1 MAKAKTQLFS
11 EISGSFKQG
20 VTFRKLPN
28 KAKQIF
34 QRKPIP
40 SYTRTDKQDNVRT
53 GYRRLCDIWKK
64 AEWLDKTVY
73 TNFAGIYK
81 ITPFNAWMKFNMP
94 IMSRKPVLY
103 LGMDEG
109 QGTTAHDYSEFEN
122 NGEIVGATWQKLS
135 TGKHYL
141 SFDGIDDHG
150 LVPNIPNIT
159 ELTIMFWIRTTE
171 TRNWKYPL
179 SNEGNQPFSSGVKG
193 WRFSLG
199 IAGSQSNFDISESET
214 NYSRVN
220 GGAINDGKWHFM
232 VLWWDGIIQ
241 RIYKDTK
248 KKDEKTF
255 SGDITNDLPIMLGVD
270 YRLIGH
276 ARCDLCLVRIIAKAI
291 PEEAFIKAFEIERH
305 LFGV

>member
-122 NGEIVGATWQKLS
+122 NGEIIGATWQKLP
-135 TGKHYL
+135 TGKHCL
-141 SFDGIDDHG
+141 SFDGVDDY
-150 LVPNIPNIT
+150 VKVNDSPNINPTEEIT
-159 ELTIMFWIRTTE
+159 VMVWFYPYSDTDTPAGVVLKHTWWGEYGIIYEKHERVSMFFGE
-171 TRNWKYPL
+171 
-179 SNEGNQPFSSGVKG
+179 SNTNYVKG
-193 WRFSLG
+193 FTPKGSVQFNRWTFITMVGKSYSYLKGYINGEKVIEIDASDTPIGDTDNPLFLG
-199 IAGSQSNFDISESET
+199 RYSN
-214 NYSRVN
+214 NYS
-220 GGAINDGKWHFM
+220 H
-232 VLWWDGIIQ
+232 
-241 RIYKDTK
+241 
-248 KKDEKTF
+248 
-255 SGDITNDLPIMLGVD
+255 S
-270 YRLIGH
+270 LIGL
-276 ARCDLCLVRIIAKAI
+276 ASIYSKATI
-291 PEEAFIKAFEIERH
+291 EDEIKKIYETTRH